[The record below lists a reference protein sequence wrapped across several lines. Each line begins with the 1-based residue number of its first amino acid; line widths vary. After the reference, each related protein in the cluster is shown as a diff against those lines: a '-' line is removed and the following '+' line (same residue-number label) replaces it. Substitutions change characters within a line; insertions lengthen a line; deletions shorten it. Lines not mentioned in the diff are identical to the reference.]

1 MKTSN
6 KILIMLGIGLVAFS
20 ILMII
25 TFFVKDSIPD
35 TLVTCVFASCTGEF
49 SILGWI
55 KTTKEKN
62 RCSNI
67 ENSDIGDIGDDEVI
81 DDEITEQSL

>member
-6 KILIMLGIGLVAFS
+6 KILIMLGVGLVAFT

-35 TLVTCVFASCTGEF
+35 TLVTCVFAACTGEF

-62 RCSNI
+62 RI
-67 ENSDIGDIGDDEVI
+67 LDDPGEVEDDEV
-81 DDEITEQSL
+81 TEQSL

>member
-6 KILIMLGIGLVAFS
+6 KILIMLGVGLVAFT

-35 TLVTCVFASCTGEF
+35 TLVTCVFAACTGEF

-62 RCSNI
+62 RILDNPG
-67 ENSDIGDIGDDEVI
+67 EVEDDEV
-81 DDEITEQSL
+81 TEQSL